1 MSRFG
6 GLITAMITPMRPDGS
21 VDRAGAAAL
30 AHHLVERGSE
40 GLVVCG
46 TTGESPTLSPDE
58 KVELFRAVKGA
69 VQGRAAVIAGTGT
82 YATAESVHLSQRAAA
97 VGCDGILAVV
107 PYYNRPPQEGL
118 YRHFKA
124 IAAATDLPLML
135 YNIPGRT
142 SQNLTVE
149 TVERLAQLP
158 NIVAIKEASKDL
170 DQVAQIRARAPEVAI
185 YAGDDALTLPT
196 LSVGGVGVVSVA
208 SHLIGPRLAALIAAF
223 QAGRAQEAAVIHSE
237 LLPLLK
243 VLFITT
249 NPIPVK
255 YACGLIG
262 LPAGPCRLPLCEPT
276 AAEADA
282 IRRCL
287 MEYGLLAA

>member
-6 GLITAMITPMRPDGS
+6 GLVTAMITPMRPDGS
-21 VDRAGAAAL
+21 VDYAGAAAL
-30 AHHLVERGSE
+30 AHHLVANGSE

-58 KVELFRAVKGA
+58 KVDLFRAVKEA

-82 YATAESVHLSQRAAA
+82 YATAESVHLSRRAAA
-97 VGCDGILAVV
+97 VGCDGLLAVV

-124 IAAATDLPLML
+124 IAEATDLPVML

-149 TVERLAQLP
+149 TVERLARLP

-170 DQVAQIRARAPEVAI
+170 DQVAQIRARAPEVAV

-208 SHLIGPRLAALIAAF
+208 SHLVGPRLATLIAAF
-223 QAGRAQEAAVIHSE
+223 RGGRVQEAASIHGE
-237 LLPLLK
+237 LLPLFRA
-243 VLFITT
+243 LFITT

-255 YACGLIG
+255 YACGLLG
-262 LPAGPCRLPLCEPT
+262 LPAGPCRLPLCEP
-276 AAEADA
+276 APAEADA

-287 MEYGLLAA
+287 KEYGLIAA